1 MGFEKTIFQNAG
13 SVAAGLGD
21 TDFKNKKTERVFEN
35 SERNGHNTWKKCGLG
50 ALKNL

>member
-1 MGFEKTIFQNAG
+1 MGFEKTIFQNAD

-35 SERNGHNTWKKCGLG
+35 SERNGHKSYD
-50 ALKNL
+50 KNSAG